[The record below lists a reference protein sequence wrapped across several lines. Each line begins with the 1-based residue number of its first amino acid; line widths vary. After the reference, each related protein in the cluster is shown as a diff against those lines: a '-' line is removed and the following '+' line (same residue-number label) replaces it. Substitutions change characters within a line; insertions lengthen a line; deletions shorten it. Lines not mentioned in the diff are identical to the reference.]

1 MGGMATMRRMVWPSL
16 AALLIAASPASAGE
30 TQYSYDKLGRLIEVR
45 YSNGVVVTYTYD
57 AKGNRLL
64 VRVTG
69 AGAAPADSSSQ

>member
-1 MGGMATMRRMVWPSL
+1 MATMRRVVGPVL
-16 AALLIAASPASAGE
+16 AALAFVASPATAGE
-30 TQYSYDKLGRLIEVR
+30 TQYTYDKLGRLIEAR

-69 AGAAPADSSSQ
+69 AGPAPADSSSQ